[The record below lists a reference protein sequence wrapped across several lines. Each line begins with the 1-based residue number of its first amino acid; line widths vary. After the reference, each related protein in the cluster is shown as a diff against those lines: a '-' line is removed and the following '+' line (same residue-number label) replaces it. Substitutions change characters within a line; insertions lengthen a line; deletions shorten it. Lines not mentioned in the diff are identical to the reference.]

1 MKNLRAKI
9 RDVRNNVRL
18 ITDKKKTGGGGSW
31 SFISLTAI
39 YTALNPLLDEYNLD
53 IEIEDISYEMG
64 EFIKVSVVD
73 IETGVSKNATVR
85 IKENDKQGIQHAQ
98 NREAQK
104 SFFVRTAIIS
114 LFRLNIE
121 TYNDKG
127 ANDISGA
134 KQDME
139 QINLLIRKLK
149 VKAGMSYIEKI
160 EIENGKKIAD
170 LPLATLQAYMAKVE
184 EIIKRKREVANKGAK
199 NESK

>member
-1 MKNLRAKI
+1 MKKLRQKI
-9 RDVRNNVRL
+9 VNVRDNVRL

-31 SFISLTAI
+31 SFISLTAL
-39 YTALNPLLDEYNLD
+39 YTALNPLLNEYNLD
-53 IEIEDISYEMG
+53 IEIEDISADNG
-64 EFIKVSVVD
+64 EFVKVSVID
-73 IETGVSKNATVR
+73 LESGIEKSSIMKL
-85 IKENDKQGIQHAQ
+85 KESDKQGIQHVQ

-127 ANDISGA
+127 ANDIAGA

-139 QINLLIRKLK
+139 QINLLVRKLK
-149 VKAGMSYIEKI
+149 VKAGVEYVKKI

-184 EIIKRKREVANKGAK
+184 EIIKRKREVAKGSK

>member
-1 MKNLRAKI
+1 MKKLRQKI
-9 RDVRNNVRL
+9 VNVRNNVRL

-31 SFISLTAI
+31 SFISLTAL

-64 EFIKVSVVD
+64 EFVKVSVVD
-73 IETGVSKNATVR
+73 IETGVSKNATMR
-85 IKENDKQGIQHAQ
+85 IKENDKQGIQHVQ

-127 ANDISGA
+127 SNDIAGA

-139 QINLLIRKLK
+139 QINLLVRKLK
-149 VKAGMSYIEKI
+149 VKAGVEYVKKI

-184 EIIKRKREVANKGAK
+184 AIIAKRKAK
-199 NESK
+199 QNESK

>member
-1 MKNLRAKI
+1 MKKLRQKI
-9 RDVRNNVRL
+9 VNVRNNVRL

-31 SFISLTAI
+31 SFVSLSAL

-53 IEIEDISYEMG
+53 VEIEDIFNENG
-64 EFIKVSVVD
+64 EFVKVSIVD
-73 IETGVSKNATVR
+73 LETGIEKSSIMKL
-85 IKENDKQGIQHAQ
+85 KESDKQGIQHVQ

-104 SFFVRTAIIS
+104 SFFIRTAIIS

-127 ANDISGA
+127 ANDIAGA

-139 QINLLIRKLK
+139 QINLLVRKLK
-149 VKAGMSYIEKI
+149 VKAGVEYVKKI

-184 EIIKRKREVANKGAK
+184 AIIAKRKAK